1 MRKRGK
7 RHGRFERP
15 RGSRRMVSA
24 GGVQRKGRSVGLKK
38 WQKALLLVGGS
49 MACLVLLLA
58 AAWKI
63 FAKPL
68 DVKQE
73 PGKTVKVVQTDPDT
87 GREIVEEV
95 PVSRVKGVFN
105 ILLAGTDDDGGRTD
119 TIMVAHL
126 DTRDHSVALVSV
138 PRDSIVLTQSES
150 IAKINSLYGRG
161 GKGEE
166 GMEYLSQ
173 RLGEMLGFPI
183 DGYVLVDLEAFKAAV
198 DLVGGVYFDVPQDM
212 DYEDSSQD
220 LYIHLKAGYQLL
232 DGEKA
237 MELCR
242 FRKYPAADIQ
252 RTKVQ
257 QDFMRALAHRCASF
271 ASLTKIDEFI
281 QIFHDYVTTDLKVS
295 NMAYF
300 CEQLLQCNFDEMQ
313 TFTLPGEGVYID
325 GGAYYALYADD
336 VLEIVNQALN
346 PYDYG
351 LTQENM
357 NVYVMG
363 GVAASGGETV
373 SGRTE
378 SARSGSSGSS
388 SAAGGSSGEDTPA
401 TRPSETTEPPE
412 STVAEATAPPEFSAP
427 PESTENT
434 DSGENT
440 TSFETTQSTEGAD
453 PSLIP

>member
-1 MRKRGK
+1 M
-7 RHGRFERP
+7 
-15 RGSRRMVSA
+15 
-24 GGVQRKGRSVGLKK
+24 
-38 WQKALLLVGGS
+38 LVGGS
-49 MACLVLLLA
+49 VACLMLLLA

-68 DVKQE
+68 EVKQE
-73 PGKTVKVVQTDPDT
+73 PHKTVKVVQTDPDT
-87 GREIVEEV
+87 GMEIVEEV
-95 PVSRVKGVFN
+95 PVSRVKGVYN

-173 RLGEMLGFPI
+173 RLSAMLGFPI

-212 DYEDSSQD
+212 DYEDSSQN

-257 QDFMRALAHRCASF
+257 QDFMRALAHRCVSF

-300 CEQLLQCNFDEMQ
+300 CEQLLQCNFDGMQ

-346 PYDYG
+346 PYDYD
-351 LTQENM
+351 LTQENLD
-357 NVYVMG
+357 VYVND
-363 GVAASGGETV
+363 GVAASSGQAV
-373 SGRTE
+373 PGRTE
-378 SARSGSSGSS
+378 PAQAEGSSSSSASGSS
-388 SAAGGSSGEDTPA
+388 SGEVPA
-401 TRPSETTEPPE
+401 THPPETTA
-412 STVAEATAPPEFSAP
+412 STETTAP
-427 PESTENT
+427 PESTEAPETTEVT
-434 DSGENT
+434 DSGNT
-440 TSFETTQSTEGAD
+440 TLPTETAPPTEGTE
-453 PSLIP
+453 PSLNP